1 MCEGSSAGTVGSI
14 GSRQR
19 ALEVTLE
26 AVPQIG
32 LQLYIAAKKNA
43 IGGLQVSIL
52 HRFDIVFFPV
62 PSPQFLHLNLTFTS
76 LNLNQPWMNPIG
88 HHTASFLLFQLFTL
102 LTSTVG
108 GVFTVVYALDDL
120 VASPLRRNLF
130 DCSNVFRPALAI
142 GAAFWSILVHIHIF
156 VDVITL

>member
-52 HRFDIVFFPV
+52 HRFVIAVFLSSAPL
-62 PSPQFLHLNLTFTS
+62 PPNSHPHLRF
-76 LNLNQPWMNPIG
+76 
-88 HHTASFLLFQLFTL
+88 
-102 LTSTVG
+102 
-108 GVFTVVYALDDL
+108 
-120 VASPLRRNLF
+120 
-130 DCSNVFRPALAI
+130 
-142 GAAFWSILVHIHIF
+142 
-156 VDVITL
+156 